1 MDAGA
6 LFTPLNWLVF
16 HSWEPQKFTWLP
28 LVTMVY
34 GAMGEGGVP
43 ADLSPITKPPVS
55 AMPAMVT
62 VPEAPAGR

>member
-16 HSWEPQKFTWLP
+16 QSWEPQKFTWLP
-28 LVTMVY
+28 LV
-34 GAMGEGGVP
+34 GARAAETSPMTNAP
-43 ADLSPITKPPVS
+43 ASGN
-55 AMPAMVT
+55 AAMVT